1 MSRVKIRH
9 LGAVDEAG
17 VVVGAL
23 SARDLLRLR
32 AGEAISLGDEIDQAE
47 DAHALAVAW
56 AKLPHVAAAL
66 LAEGLAA
73 RDIAAVISREVGALT
88 RQAAV
93 LAERRMRDDGKGD
106 PPCPYAVAVLGSAGR
121 GESLLAMDQDNA
133 LFFAQGEPGGSE
145 DRWFEAFGGHLA
157 DILHEAGVPYCP
169 GGVMAKNP
177 QWRGSL
183 STWQARI
190 DDWIRR
196 SNPRDLLSVD
206 IFFDLRGVHGDVD
219 LANRLRE
226 NALNAAKGQAAFA
239 KLLVESAGKIEP
251 GLTFMRGFRTERG
264 RINLKKTGLFGIV
277 TAARALAICHHVVQ
291 RSTSRTFG
299 RP

>member
-1 MSRVKIRH
+1 
-9 LGAVDEAG
+9 
-17 VVVGAL
+17 
-23 SARDLLRLR
+23 
-32 AGEAISLGDEIDQAE
+32 
-47 DAHALAVAW
+47 
-56 AKLPHVAAAL
+56 
-66 LAEGLAA
+66 
-73 RDIAAVISREVGALT
+73 
-88 RQAAV
+88 
-93 LAERRMRDDGKGD
+93 MRDDGKGD

-133 LFFAQGEPGGSE
+133 LVFAQGEPGGSE

-169 GGVMAKNP
+169 GGVMVKNA

-183 STWQARI
+183 STWQARVS
-190 DDWIRR
+190 DWIGR

-206 IFFDLRGVHGDVD
+206 IFFDLRAVHGDAD

-239 KLLVESAGKIEP
+239 KLLVESAGKFET

-277 TAARALAICHHVVQ
+277 TAARALAICHHVVH
-291 RSTSRTFG
+291 RSTSERLAGLKGLGIGGEADLDALVEAHSVFLDLILAQQIEDIEHGTPASNTVAIKNLSKRDQIRLRASLRAVEQLDQLTRDLLFKN
-299 RP
+299 